1 MIIDDYCNIK
11 KRVNILRNHIDYRGC
26 LELLAEESSELTQ
39 AAMKLIRV
47 SEADEN
53 LIYPV
58 DKEKYDIKKCQINL
72 IDELT
77 DVLTC
82 VFLLFDD
89 AEDAVNAFVN
99 YGAINERL
107 DDMIARIEEDKNER

>member
-1 MIIDDYCNIK
+1 MFINDYCNIK
-11 KRVNILRNHIDYRGC
+11 KRVNILCNRIDYRGR

-47 SEADEN
+47 SEADGN

-58 DKEKYDIKKCQINL
+58 DKEKYDIEKCQINL
-72 IDELT
+72 IGELR

-82 VFLLFDD
+82 VFLLFKDPD
-89 AEDAVNAFVN
+89 EAANSFAN
-99 YGAINERL
+99 YDEITERL
-107 DDMIARIEEDKNER
+107 DKMITRIEANKNER

>member
-11 KRVNILRNHIDYRGC
+11 KRVHILRDHIDYRGC
-26 LELLAEESSELTQ
+26 LELLAEESSELTK

-53 LIYPV
+53 PIYPV
-58 DKEKYDIKKCQINL
+58 DKEKYDIKRCQMNL
-72 IDELT
+72 IGELR

-82 VFLLFDD
+82 MFLLFNDPDD
-89 AEDAVNAFVN
+89 AANSFTN
-99 YGAINERL
+99 YGEITDRL
-107 DDMIARIEEDKNER
+107 DKMLARIEENKNE